1 MKYILLCGGSGKR
14 LTLDTGF
21 PKPLNHVLGIQSLEY
36 ILEGIP
42 SNDIYI
48 IINKDLK
55 EYNFDT
61 IVEHLTI

>member
-14 LTLDTGF
+14 LSVETGF
-21 PKPLNHVLGIQSLEY
+21 PKPLNHLLGVQSLEY

-48 IINKDLK
+48 IIN
-55 EYNFDT
+55 N
-61 IVEHLTI
+61 IHLILNTLPIFI